1 MYAEV
6 LIEYSAKS
14 IDQSFTYHIPKSLED
29 SIKVGMK
36 VKVHFGKNTINGFVT
51 KINKSSTIDN
61 INYEIKD
68 IISID
73 NQFITLNDELL
84 KLGEYLQYKTLCT
97 KISAYE
103 TMLPS
108 SLKVDKKTN
117 DLSKYIYYIE
127 LNKDFKDIDNY
138 INNNKRCKKQ
148 IEILNNLK
156 DQKRILKSTYDSS
169 IINILLEKDLIKLVK
184 EQIYRLD
191 NISKSNKVVNLNED
205 QLNVVNQIDLN
216 NQMTYLI
223 HGVTGSG
230 KTEVYIELIKKVIK
244 LNKTAILLVPEISLT
259 TQIVQ
264 RFYNAFGSLVA
275 IFHSALSEGE
285 KYDEYLKIVR
295 GEVKIVV
302 GTRSAIFTPLNNLG
316 LIVID
321 EEHSENYKQDSSP
334 RYHALDMA
342 LFRSKYHNIPLIL
355 GSATPSLES
364 MARAQKGVYKYI
376 SMTKRIGNS
385 KLPKIN
391 IVDMTNELKK
401 RNTIF
406 SNKLKDLIADR
417 LIKKEQSIILLNRRG
432 FSTVISCKSC
442 GYTYKCPNCDITL
455 TYHKSVNN
463 LRCHYCGYSIIKENK
478 CPSCHEEALY
488 DYGLGTEKLEIELK
502 KLFPAAR
509 ILRMDADTTRLK
521 GAHEKIIT
529 QFKNHEYD
537 ILLGTQ
543 MISKG
548 FDFPLVTLV
557 GIIDADST
565 LNIPDFRSGERTFS
579 LLSQTSGRAGRS
591 DLPGEVVIQTF
602 NPDNF
607 TIQCV
612 KDNDYLKFYNYEMNN
627 RHKLDYPPYYYL
639 TLIRVTSKDYKLASS
654 EITKVKNYL
663 NNKIKSNIIML
674 GPTPANIFK
683 LKNIYR
689 FQIILKYKKE
699 SDILSILNE
708 LDHIYKTNSKVNLEI
723 DNNPL
728 QI

>member
-6 LIEYSAKS
+6 LIEYNVKS
-14 IDQSFTYHIPKSLED
+14 IDQTFTYHIPDSLL
-29 SIKVGMK
+29 SSLKVGMK
-36 VKVHFGKNTINGFVT
+36 VKVPFGKNTINGFVT
-51 KINKSSTIDN
+51 KIINLSNLND

-73 NQFITLNDELL
+73 NLFFTLNDELL
-84 KLGEYLQYKTLCT
+84 KMGEYLQYKTLCT
-97 KISAYE
+97 KIAAYE

-108 SLKVDKKTN
+108 SLKVDKNTN
-117 DLSKYIYYIE
+117 DLSKYVYYIE
-127 LNKDFKDIDNY
+127 LNKDLKDIDY
-138 INNNKRCKKQ
+138 FIENNKRCKKQ
-148 IEILNNLK
+148 IEVLNNLK
-156 DQKRILKSTYDSS
+156 ENKKILKNTYDSS
-169 IINILLEKDLIKLVK
+169 IIKNLLDKELIKISK

-191 NISKSNKVVNLNED
+191 NNSLNNQEITLNTE
-205 QLNVVNQIDLN
+205 QLNAVNTIDFTK
-216 NQMTYLI
+216 QMTYLI

-230 KTEVYIELIKKVIK
+230 KTEVYIELIKRVNK

-259 TQIVQ
+259 TQIVA
-264 RFYNAFGSLVA
+264 RFYNAFGPLVA

-285 KYDEYLKIVR
+285 KYDEYLKIIR

-302 GTRSAIFTPLNNLG
+302 GTRSAIFTPIKNLG
-316 LIVID
+316 LIIID
-321 EEHSENYKQDSSP
+321 EEHSENYKQDSTP

-342 LFRSKYHNIPLIL
+342 LFRSKYHNIPLVL
-355 GSATPSLES
+355 GSATPSLETMS
-364 MARAQKGVYKYI
+364 RAQKGVYTYI
-376 SMTKRIGNS
+376 SMNNRIGNS
-385 KLPKIN
+385 KLPKVD

-406 SNKLKDLIADR
+406 STKLKDLIADR
-417 LIKKEQSIILLNRRG
+417 LIKHEQVIILLNRRG

-442 GYTYKCPNCDITL
+442 GYTYKCQNCDITL

-463 LRCHYCGYSIIKENK
+463 LRCHYCGYSITKENI

-488 DYGLGTEKLEIELK
+488 DYGLGTEKLEIELN
-502 KLFPAAR
+502 KLFPAAK

-521 GAHEKIIT
+521 GAHEKIIN

-565 LNIPDFRSGERTFS
+565 LNIPDFRSGERTFA
-579 LLSQTSGRAGRS
+579 LLSQTAGRAGRS
-591 DLPGEVVIQTF
+591 TLPGEVVIQTF

-607 TIQCV
+607 TINCV
-612 KDNDYLKFYNYEMNN
+612 KENDYMKFYKYEMNN

-639 TLIRVTSKDYKLASS
+639 TLIRITSKDYKLASE

-663 NNKIKSNIIML
+663 NKKIQSNIILL
-674 GPTPANIFK
+674 GPTPASIFK

-689 FQIILKYKKE
+689 FQIIIKYKKE
-699 SDILSILNE
+699 TDILPILNE
-708 LDHIYKTNSKVNLEI
+708 LDNIYKTNPKVQLEV